1 MIDTYTAELV
11 RFAECLADD
20 SRRLLAAA
28 APTATATHAD
38 TKADNS
44 FVTEVDRA
52 IETRLRERISAAY
65 PGHGILGEEY
75 GCANLDA
82 DVTWI
87 VDPVDGTAHLVAGI
101 PLYGTLI
108 GVSRHGRPWIGVLD
122 YPATGDRW
130 VGVAGLFARRNGRTV
145 RTRRCPD
152 LSAALTTCSNPDF
165 FVPEEFEAF
174 TRVRKQVRYTM
185 YGASSFAYAL
195 LASGRTDLVVD
206 GGLQAYDLFAP
217 AAVIGGAGGMLTD
230 WSGAELRLTSPDQ
243 SPSAAAGPRSA
254 AAGQQPAA
262 VVDQRSATRDQVV
275 AAGDARLHAA
285 ALRLLN

>member
-11 RFAECLADD
+11 RFAEQLADE
-20 SRRLLAAA
+20 SNQLLAAA
-28 APTATATHAD
+28 PTTARPD
-38 TKADNS
+38 SKADNS

-52 IETRLRERISAAY
+52 IETRLRELISDAY

-75 GCANLDA
+75 GGVDVDA

-130 VGVAGLFARRNGRTV
+130 VGVNGSFARRNGQPV
-145 RTRRCPD
+145 RTRPCAD
-152 LSAALTTCSNPDF
+152 LPIALVTCSNPDF
-165 FVPEEFEAF
+165 FTAEEFEAF
-174 TRVRKQVRYTM
+174 TRVRRATRYAM

-206 GGLQAYDLFAP
+206 AGLQPYDLFAP
-217 AAVIGGAGGMLTD
+217 AAVIGGAGGLLTD
-230 WSGAELRLTSPDQ
+230 WSGADLRLTSP
-243 SPSAAAGPRSA
+243 
-254 AAGQQPAA
+254 GQ
-262 VVDQRSATRDQVV
+262 VL
-275 AAGDARLHAA
+275 AAGDGRLHAE
-285 ALRLLN
+285 ALRMLK